1 MAGWQAVV
9 LGLVQGVTE
18 FLPISSSA
26 HLVFVPRLLGIPHPP
41 LAFDVLLHLGTLLAV
56 VGYFARDLAR
66 LAREAWS
73 GRGGAR
79 RLLFLLFLGSIPAAV
94 LGLLAHDQIERS
106 FAAPAA
112 TAWQLAFT
120 GILLFLADRR
130 RPGRERGFE
139 EMGLADAF
147 FIGIGQAVAIV
158 PGISRSGATIAF
170 GLWRGLGRAEAARF
184 SFLLSIPAI
193 LGAGLVEARSIF
205 SGTAGGGFA
214 APYLLGFL
222 AAAAAGTAGIAFFL
236 RHLTRGRL
244 LPFAVYCWAAALA
257 FLAYLALA

>member
-1 MAGWQAVV
+1 MTGWQAVV

-26 HLVFVPRLLGIPHPP
+26 HLVFAPGLLGIPHPS

-94 LGLLAHDQIERS
+94 LGLLAHDQIERA

-120 GILLFLADRR
+120 GCLLFFAERR
-130 RPGRERGFE
+130 RAPGRGPGEIGPR
-139 EMGLADAF
+139 DAL
-147 FIGIGQAVAIV
+147 FIGIGQALAIV

-193 LGAGLVEARSIF
+193 LGAGFVEARSILL
-205 SGTAGGGFA
+205 GAAKGGFA
-214 APYLLGFL
+214 AAYLLGFL
-222 AAAAAGTAGIAFFL
+222 AAAAAGAASIAFFL
-236 RHLTRGRL
+236 RYLARGRL
-244 LPFAVYCWAAALA
+244 LPFAVYCWVAALA